1 MLSSGL
7 FTGVCGLNANVSE
20 QTVCSETLAFK
31 PQTPVNKPVESI
43 RHSEHGESLKSRKIL
58 FYLTELHVSA

>member
-20 QTVCSETLAFK
+20 QSVCSIFKGEQASYLPAYEDGTDCPETSAFNIVVH
-31 PQTPVNKPVESI
+31 PV
-43 RHSEHGESLKSRKIL
+43 GL
-58 FYLTELHVSA
+58 